1 MVYFLRMKKTRIKKY
16 RRDLRLGRGILICLE
31 ERKERAIVLPGNLKV
46 GVDWLRLD
54 LKLIQIIR
62 YKISLQ
68 LITKVRIKTVQTQL
82 KLD

>member
-46 GVDWLRLD
+46 VGVDWLRLD

-68 LITKVRIKTVQTQL
+68 LIIKTVQTQL